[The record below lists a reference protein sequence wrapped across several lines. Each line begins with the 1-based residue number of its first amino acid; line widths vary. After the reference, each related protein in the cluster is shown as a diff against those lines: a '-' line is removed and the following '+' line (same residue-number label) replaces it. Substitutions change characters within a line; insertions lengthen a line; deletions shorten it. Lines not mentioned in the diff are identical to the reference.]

1 MSGELSG
8 GAVDL
13 AVVGGERRGDA
24 GVEHGACLLAFTD
37 AVMRGDRDAIRRER
51 AAVRAVLS
59 AEAFVDVCAVI
70 AFFNV
75 VDRVADATGIPLDEP
90 LLLMSGEVRAELG
103 LERFASAANTPGVHS
118 AES

>member
-13 AVVGGERRGDA
+13 AVVAGEHRGDG
-24 GVEHGACLLAFTD
+24 GVEHGARLLAFTD
-37 AVMRGDRDAIRRER
+37 AVMGGDVDAVRRAR
-51 AAVRAVLS
+51 AALRAVLS
-59 AEAFVDVCAVI
+59 AAAVADVCAVI
-70 AFFNV
+70 GFFNI

-103 LERFASAANTPGVHS
+103 LERFASAANTPGIRTAS
-118 AES
+118 